1 MLEIQDLVKVYPG
14 GVTALGGIRLS
25 IGRGLFGLLG
35 PNGAGKTT
43 LMRILAGLLEPT
55 SGRVLLGG
63 QDITARPELVW
74 PRLGY
79 LPQSFGLYPGLSGR
93 AMLDHLLAL
102 KGVTG
107 PGGRRALVAALLA
120 RVNLTAAADRKV
132 VHYSGGMKQRLGI
145 AQAIAGDPDLVIVDE
160 PTAGLD
166 PEERMRFYRLLADLA
181 ATRTILLST
190 HIVED
195 VATLCPRF
203 AVIRAGRLLAE
214 TTPAAAREALAGTL
228 FEGCV
233 GADDLADL
241 GARHDVVQAILV
253 EGHHRVR
260 IRVPAG
266 GSPPAGFAPAQPSL
280 ADAYLLLVRG
290 DAQPGRDA
298 A

>member
-14 GVTALGGIRLS
+14 GVTALAGIRLR
-25 IGRGLFGLLG
+25 IGPGLFGLLG

-55 SGRVLLGG
+55 AGRVLLDGE
-63 QDITARPELVW
+63 DVTARPQLVW

-79 LPQSFGLYPGLSGR
+79 LPQSFGLYPGLTGR
-93 AMLDHLLAL
+93 AMLAHLLAL
-102 KGVTG
+102 KGVSG
-107 PGGRRALVAALLA
+107 PDGRGALVAALLE
-120 RVNLTAAADRKV
+120 RVNLTAAADRRV
-132 VHYSGGMKQRLGI
+132 SQYSGGMKQRLGI
-145 AQAIAGDPDLVIVDE
+145 AQAIAGQPDLVIVDE

-203 AVIRAGRLLAE
+203 AVIRAGRLLTT
-214 TTPAAAREALAGTL
+214 TTPTAAREALAGTL
-228 FEGCV
+228 YEGRV
-233 GADDLADL
+233 ASHALDDLA
-241 GARHDVVQAILV
+241 ARHHVVQALV
-253 EGHHRVR
+253 SEGQHRVR
-260 IRVPAG
+260 IQVPRGAE
-266 GSPPAGFAPAQPSL
+266 PPAGFVPAEPTL
-280 ADAYLLLVRG
+280 ADAYLLLVRRE
-290 DAQPGRDA
+290 ARPGRDA